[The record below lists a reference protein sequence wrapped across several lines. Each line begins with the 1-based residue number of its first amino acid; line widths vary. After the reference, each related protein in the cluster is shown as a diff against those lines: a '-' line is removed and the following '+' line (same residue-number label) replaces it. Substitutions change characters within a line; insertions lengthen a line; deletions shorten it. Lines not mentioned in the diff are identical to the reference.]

1 MKVLLLSPLPP
12 PVGGIAS
19 WTQNIL
25 DYYKDTNFVNVVL
38 LNTAIVGRNITRKD
52 IFSRFVFGFYD
63 ASRVLLKLFISLKKD
78 RPDVIHINSSGS
90 LGLYRDYLVSL
101 LAKYFNIPVVA
112 HFHFGRIPDLR
123 NLDNWEWKI
132 FVKILDNLAHIILLD
147 KNSFNTLNVLKN
159 NNISVVANPISKQL
173 ECDIQKKI
181 ESNKLLNFSILFVGH
196 ITKSKGV
203 YDLVKGYSLL
213 DFDNDLVF
221 VGPYEENVKNEL
233 IELAGVKANKIKF
246 KGVMN
251 KSDVLVEM
259 QHSIALILPSHSEG
273 FPNVIIEA
281 MAMKCPI
288 IATNVGAVADILN
301 HGTSK
306 PAGLVIE
313 PKNVEAISA
322 ALDFMISNPEQ
333 AKKFA
338 DNAYWKVKNEYT
350 LEKVC
355 RQYEKVWTNC
365 VNREI

>member
-25 DYYKDTNFVNVVL
+25 DYYKDSNFVKVVL
-38 LNTAIVGRNITRKD
+38 LNTAIAGRNITKKD
-52 IFSRFVFGFYD
+52 IFSRLLFGFYD
-63 ASRVLLKLFISLKKD
+63 ASVILLKLFISLRKN
-78 RPDVIHINSSGS
+78 RPDVIHVNTSGS
-90 LGLYRDYLVSL
+90 LGLYRDYLVSI
-101 LAKYFNIPVVA
+101 LAKYFNIPMVS
-112 HFHFGRIPDLR
+112 HFHFGRIPDLS
-123 NLDNWEWKI
+123 NIGNWEWRI
-132 FVKILDNLAHIILLD
+132 LVKVLNNSSYIILLD
-147 KNSFNTLNVLKN
+147 KESFNTLRKLKKH
-159 NNISVVANPISKQL
+159 NISVVANPISKQL
-173 ECDIQKKI
+173 ECNIKKN
-181 ESNKLLNFSILFVGH
+181 ESNKLLNSNILFVGH

-213 DFDNDLVF
+213 DVDNDLVF

-251 KSDVLVEM
+251 KSNVLVEM
-259 QHSIALILPSHSEG
+259 QRSITLILPSHSEG

-281 MAMKCPI
+281 MTMKCPI
-288 IATNVGAVADILN
+288 IATNVGAIADILN

-322 ALDFMISNPEQ
+322 ALDFIISNSTQ
-333 AKKFA
+333 AQFFA
-338 DNAYWKVKNEYT
+338 QHAFLKVKSEYT
-350 LEKVC
+350 LDKVC
-355 RQYEKVWTNC
+355 FEYEKIWKNC